1 MKKLKLLFVTIF
13 TGFSLAALAAVPVGA
28 VDVFDECENIPDS
41 AVCQSTGAN
50 GGEAD
55 DLPSMAQIIVNTLLV
70 VLGMVAVVMIIVG
83 GFRYTL
89 SRGEASEVKTAKDII
104 LYAIIGLIVAI
115 TAYAI
120 VNFVLDWF

>member
-1 MKKLKLLFVTIF
+1 MTLFA
-13 TGFSLAALAAVPVGA
+13 GFSVATLVALPVGA

-41 AVCQSTGAN
+41 AVCQSTGAS

-70 VLGMVAVVMIIVG
+70 VLGMVSVVMIIVG

-115 TAYAI
+115 MAYAI
-120 VNFVLDWF
+120 VNFVLGWF

>member
-1 MKKLKLLFVTIF
+1 MKKIKLLLVTIF
-13 TGFSLAALAAVPVGA
+13 TGFSVAAIAAVPVGA
-28 VDVFDECENIPDS
+28 IEVFDECENIPDS
-41 AVCQSTGAN
+41 AVCQSTGTE
-50 GGEAD
+50 GD

-70 VLGMVAVVMIIVG
+70 VLGMVAVVMIVVG

-89 SRGEASEVKTAKDII
+89 SRGEASEIKTAKDII

-115 TAYAI
+115 MAYAI

>member
-1 MKKLKLLFVTIF
+1 MKKLNLLFITLF
-13 TGFSLAALAAVPVGA
+13 AGFSVATLAATPVSA

-41 AVCQSTGAN
+41 AVCQSA
-50 GGEAD
+50 GEDGD
-55 DLPSMAQIIVNTLLV
+55 DLPSMAEIVVNTLLL
-70 VLGMVAVVMIIVG
+70 VLGMVAVIMIIVG

-89 SRGEASEVKTAKDII
+89 SRGEASEVKVAKDII

-115 TAYAI
+115 MAYAI